1 MLALPS
7 ILYLGWI
14 ALNLVVIE
22 RGRVE
27 LAEWKGNYD
36 DFHQQ
41 LKKDPGLALGIDW
54 EHVWDVRRS
63 VLVASFQ
70 ESSVPFTLEQLRE
83 LHAKFP
89 SIRDSLFAHE
99 SCDSEFLSAH
109 FEEALSRSRQTDYM
123 ILASICSNTNTP
135 HKLLELVANA
145 KDVPVGAVYPARH
158 TLEKIRREQKRAD
171 QPATKPAEKPP
182 VKDPPSTPASK
193 DAPR

>member
-1 MLALPS
+1 
-7 ILYLGWI
+7 
-14 ALNLVVIE
+14 
-22 RGRVE
+22 
-27 LAEWKGNYD
+27 
-36 DFHQQ
+36 
-41 LKKDPGLALGIDW
+41 
-54 EHVWDVRRS
+54 VWDVRRS

-109 FEEALSRSRQTDYM
+109 FEEAFSRSRQTDYM

-145 KDVPVGAVYPARH
+145 KDVPVGAVYPARN

-193 DAPR
+193 DVGGHLDVGIQMKTRPIIILGIVAFIAVIAWRPSSVHQCHIHPK